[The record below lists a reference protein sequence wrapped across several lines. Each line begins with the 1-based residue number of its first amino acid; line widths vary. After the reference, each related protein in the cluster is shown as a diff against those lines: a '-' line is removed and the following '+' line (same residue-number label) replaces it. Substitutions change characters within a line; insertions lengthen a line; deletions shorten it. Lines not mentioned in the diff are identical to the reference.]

1 MPPLA
6 RCLPS
11 SGRMTRTGVH
21 TLSLLLILLATPS
34 FAMAAD
40 SITDSPRRPIRTT
53 DRRLRMLLQEGVRTS
68 PTLRALVE
76 HLQTSDVVVY
86 LNCDGV
92 TENPT
97 DGRLSFV
104 SSAGGYRY
112 IVIRMTRLLS
122 PERQIALMAHEL
134 QHAVEIANARE
145 VVDEDSL
152 LREYRRIGYVNPWST
167 LPGIAFDTHAA
178 VQAGTQV
185 LKEMMND

>member
-1 MPPLA
+1 
-6 RCLPS
+6 
-11 SGRMTRTGVH
+11 MTRTGVH
-21 TLSLLLILLATPS
+21 TFTLVLILLATPF

-53 DRRLRMLLQEGVRTS
+53 DRRLRMLLEDGVRTS

-76 HLQTSDVVVY
+76 RLQTSNVVVY
-86 LNCDGV
+86 LRCDGV

-97 DGRLSFV
+97 DGRLTFV
-104 SSAGGYRY
+104 SSVGGYRY

-134 QHAVEIANARE
+134 QHAVEIADARE
-145 VVDEDSL
+145 VVDSESL
-152 LREYRRIGYVNPWST
+152 LREYQRIGFVNPWSR

-178 VQAGTQV
+178 VEAGTQV
-185 LKEMMND
+185 LREMLND